1 MNRRKVDT
9 LVVDLDN
16 TLFDWFALWYASFR
30 PIYDEIILKT
40 KLSEPEVQL
49 AIRKVHQ
56 NRRTSEYTFL
66 LEEIDVLE
74 KQRNGRNIR
83 EVFENSIAISKQNRD
98 KNLKLYPG
106 VLRGLWEAKS
116 SGTKIIAYTESM
128 AFYSSYRLKRVGLD
142 GVIDVLFSPEDHDK
156 PNGVSMENFRNLPD
170 EFYELQVTENRH
182 TPRGELKPNPKI
194 LLDILNSIGADPT
207 RCAYVGDS
215 LFKDMAMARDVG
227 VFDIHAKYG
236 ESQKLPEYA
245 LLQKV
250 SHWTEEDVVREK
262 AITDKGAD
270 FTPSVILHESFSEI
284 FMYCDFTQFN
294 KVEKK
299 TSDLPTSEVIDVWK
313 KCVDV
318 QQHFNDLEMRI
329 RNFAITVV
337 GALVASISF
346 TYQQGLEM
354 NLFGFVIPAAI
365 GLVIAA
371 IFAWTGFYFMDR
383 HWYHVLLKG
392 AVIHAGTIEEKYRE
406 AMPELSLGKTIS
418 KHSGEKIL
426 FGIKFNSDRRLTA
439 FYVVGFVVLSLVFAV
454 LIFAKADK
462 VRQNSQIIDSTK
474 PVTVIVPVK

>member
-1 MNRRKVDT
+1 MNRRKIDT

-30 PIYDEIILKT
+30 PIYDEIIAKT
-40 KLSEPEVQL
+40 KMNEADVQQ

-74 KQRNGRNIR
+74 NERKSGNIR
-83 EVFENSIAISKQNRD
+83 EFFEESIQISKHNRD

-106 VLRGLWEAKS
+106 ALRGLWEIKK

-142 GVIDVLFSPEDHDK
+142 GVIDILFSPEDHDTPK
-156 PNGVSMENFRNLPD
+156 GVSVEHFRNLPD
-170 EFYELQVTENRH
+170 EFYELQVTEARH
-182 TPRGELKPNPKI
+182 TPRGELKPNPKV
-194 LLDILNSIGADPT
+194 LLDILNSVGTDPS

-215 LFKDMAMARDVG
+215 LFKDVAMARDVG

-250 SHWTEEDVVREK
+250 SHWTEDDVVRER
-262 AITDKGAD
+262 AITEKGAD

-294 KVEKK
+294 KIEEKK
-299 TSDLPTSEVIDVWK
+299 PDLPTSEVLDVWK

-337 GALVASISF
+337 GALVAAISF
-346 TYQQGLEM
+346 TYQQGLQM
-354 NLFGFVIPAAI
+354 NLFGYLIPAGT

-371 IFAWTGFYFMDR
+371 IFAWLGFYYMDR

-392 AVIHAGTIEEKYRE
+392 SVLHAASIEDKYKDS
-406 AMPELSLGKTIS
+406 MPELSLGRTIS
-418 KHSGEKIL
+418 KHSGEKSL
-426 FGIKFNSDRRLTA
+426 LGIKFNSDRRLTA
-439 FYVVGFVVLSLVFAV
+439 FYVVGLIVLVLVFAV

-462 VRQNSQIIDSTK
+462 AKGAAQFIDISK
-474 PVTVIVPVK
+474 PLTVTIQGK